1 MAELNKAKAMSY
13 VGCKVAYLPDKF
25 AETTKELLVLCYDA
39 VAMVNMVK
47 QLGVPVQ
54 HYDVVRLLKENPSAH
69 IEKCAPDDQLFLEYT
84 EETANE
90 KKSRNAAVE
99 ADQKIKRGAEP
110 EEEIEDVGPPER
122 KRVRR
127 DVSINININGATPTD
142 EYLQCPI
149 SHEIMTDPVVASDGH
164 TYERNNIKE
173 WLRRDRVSPITN
185 LPMDD
190 WLTPNYAIKSIIAN
204 RAV

>member
-25 AETTKELLVLCYDA
+25 AETTKEMLVLCYDA

-110 EEEIEDVGPPER
+110 EEEIEDVGPP
-122 KRVRR
+122 
-127 DVSINININGATPTD
+127 
-142 EYLQCPI
+142 
-149 SHEIMTDPVVASDGH
+149 
-164 TYERNNIKE
+164 
-173 WLRRDRVSPITN
+173 
-185 LPMDD
+185 
-190 WLTPNYAIKSIIAN
+190 
-204 RAV
+204 